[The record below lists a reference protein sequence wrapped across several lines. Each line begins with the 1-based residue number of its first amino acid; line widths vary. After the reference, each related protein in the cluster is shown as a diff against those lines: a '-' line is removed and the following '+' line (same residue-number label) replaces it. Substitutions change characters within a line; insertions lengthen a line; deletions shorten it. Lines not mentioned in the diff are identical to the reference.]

1 MRDFSNDTS
10 QLALNTATLGHNLD
24 GHGAGWPAE
33 KVIDA
38 CAERGFGGITF
49 WRREIGKNAKILR
62 ERVRANGMRVTGL
75 CRTPLLVGPGAPN
88 NVQRDFQAA
97 IEMAHDLGADSLT
110 SVVGGVAEGTKGL
123 NNSLKIVRDT
133 IAQMTDE
140 AKAAGV
146 KIGIEPLHPVY
157 AGNRSCLVSLS
168 DAIDM
173 VLEINHPA
181 VGIDLDV
188 YHIWWDRQLSEQ
200 LKRINKDQIT
210 GFHICDWLAET
221 RDILLDRGMMGDGV
235 ADLKAIRNAVEDRGF
250 DGMCE
255 VEIFSNY
262 WWSRP
267 PEEVLDTCV
276 ARFKTYV

>member
-1 MRDFSNDTS
+1 
-10 QLALNTATLGHNLD
+10 
-24 GHGAGWPAE
+24 
-33 KVIDA
+33 
-38 CAERGFGGITF
+38 
-49 WRREIGKNAKILR
+49 
-62 ERVRANGMRVTGL
+62 
-75 CRTPLLVGPGAPN
+75 
-88 NVQRDFQAA
+88 
-97 IEMAHDLGADSLT
+97 
-110 SVVGGVAEGTKGL
+110 VVGGVAEGTKGL